1 MGSPLFFWIICCFM
15 AFIQVEFW
23 LVFPK
28 KMRDVLV
35 ANPVLAFIVEFISSL
50 SISYF
55 TGIGSFVG
63 LANVCSGIFFML
75 WVMYYRHKEGISGI
89 GIKSYRL
96 FKRIPVFPKLIVC
109 YEKNGKSW
117 EM

>member
-1 MGSPLFFWIICCFM
+1 MGGPVFFWIICVFM

-23 LVFPK
+23 SVFPR

-35 ANPVLAFIVEFISSL
+35 ANPIMAFIVEFISSL

-63 LANVCSGIFFML
+63 LANVCSGIFFMI
-75 WVMYYRHKEGISGI
+75 WVMWYRHKEGIK
-89 GIKSYRL
+89 GIKVRSFRVL
-96 FKRIPVFPKLIVC
+96 RIPVMPKLVVC
-109 YEKNGKSW
+109 YSKNGVEW
-117 EM
+117 EK